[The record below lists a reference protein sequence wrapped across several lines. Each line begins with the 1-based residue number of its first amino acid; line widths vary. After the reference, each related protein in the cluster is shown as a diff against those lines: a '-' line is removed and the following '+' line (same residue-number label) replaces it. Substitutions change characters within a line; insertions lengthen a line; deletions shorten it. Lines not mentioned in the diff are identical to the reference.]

1 MHETNHVGLDRHP
14 ENGGS
19 KVATERTPAISGLA
33 GSTRNFL
40 AVDRRLV
47 MISAALLGLDAPN
60 HFTDDAESRAVRES
74 TEI

>member
-40 AVDRRLV
+40 AVDRR
-47 MISAALLGLDAPN
+47 AL
-60 HFTDDAESRAVRES
+60 
-74 TEI
+74 